1 MIANRTL
8 IDSNR
13 KDKKM
18 DKELAETLVQVLE
31 DEGIEASL
39 RESYSGRGMYG
50 ETTAGV
56 ALDGDA
62 GDILRAVIN
71 NATCFIKEEEEPV
84 EFFDLSE
91 RFSIGNLRQDSM
103 GMGMIV
109 Y

>member
-1 MIANRTL
+1 
-8 IDSNR
+8 
-13 KDKKM
+13 M
-18 DKELAETLVQVLE
+18 DLELAETLVQVLE

-50 ETTAGV
+50 KETVGV
-56 ALDGDA
+56 VLDGDV

-71 NATCFIKEEEEPV
+71 NATCFIQEESEPV

-103 GMGMIV
+103 GLGVIV

>member
-1 MIANRTL
+1 
-8 IDSNR
+8 
-13 KDKKM
+13 M
-18 DKELAETLVQVLE
+18 DLELAETLVQVLE

-50 ETTAGV
+50 KETVGV
-56 ALDGDA
+56 VLDGDV

-71 NATCFIKEEEEPV
+71 NATCFIAEESEPV

-91 RFSIGNLRQDSM
+91 RFNIGNLREDAM
-103 GMGMIV
+103 GRSGTIV

>member
-1 MIANRTL
+1 
-8 IDSNR
+8 
-13 KDKKM
+13 M
-18 DKELAETLVQVLE
+18 DLELAEILVQVLE

-50 ETTAGV
+50 KVTVGV
-56 ALDGDA
+56 SLEGDA
-62 GDILRAVIN
+62 VDLLRAVIN
-71 NATCFIKEEEEPV
+71 NATCFIQEEEEPV

-103 GMGMIV
+103 GLGMIV

>member
-1 MIANRTL
+1 
-8 IDSNR
+8 
-13 KDKKM
+13 M
-18 DKELAETLVQVLE
+18 DLELAEILVQALE

-50 ETTAGV
+50 KDTVGV
-56 ALDGDA
+56 VLEGDALDL
-62 GDILRAVIN
+62 LRAVIN

-103 GMGMIV
+103 GLRTII